1 MDKFLFISSTFEK
14 ELILLKD
21 TQSMEQRRVDTVVKQ
36 IQKELIQLKQTV
48 AQDSAEQKRRLKESG
63 EIKINQGSSE
73 SMWESAGELRAV
85 EQDLMIRS
93 KTLLKNQ
100 NRVVALEKMVEDPYF
115 GRIDYE
121 DEFGQETIYIG
132 ISSVFDEY
140 DNLVVDWRS
149 PIASL
154 YYEGNVGDTVPLKI
168 GDQNLSL
175 LIELKRQ
182 FLIRHAEIIQM
193 LDTDNVMGDP
203 YLLEA
208 LEDKSAY
215 QMGAVISTLQKEQN
229 QIVRNTSAKVTLIE
243 GVAGSG
249 KTVVLMQ
256 KIAYL
261 LYTFRDQLKASE
273 IILFSPNKIFQTY
286 ISQVLPELGE
296 MNVTSHTFPE
306 FMNQKVPRF
315 TLISNQDEELSNV
328 TLLKGSLQFSAALKR
343 YTNRLKTN
351 YMRFSSLSFQGEVII
366 SKEEIKELFY
376 SIKSKGTL
384 ASKLGLLQTTLVQK
398 VEQLKRS
405 QRTAK
410 WVEDAMLSMSDSELR
425 QHESESK
432 NEKKAEESL
441 VDSIIETAF
450 SPVIKKIKKL
460 TFIRYQHQY
469 IHFLKAVPK
478 LLSLEEFS
486 IDEDMWTEHVQQVV
500 TNMAHKKLALEDMDA
515 YYSLFQLMNGPV
527 SSTKFKYICLDEVQ
541 DFSPFQLQMLKDFYP
556 RAYFIMSGDLNQNIL
571 MKRISFNDLDTIFN
585 GDSFQQYQLLT
596 SYRSTNEITQFAN
609 RFLEEKPAIESTFRE
624 GKKPEMILTDRTDH
638 YMDYVK
644 VKVAES
650 KKAGY
655 RTAFISKNYAEAEQF
670 YQELTNRGIKSN
682 LVLNDTDNSH
692 HPVIVIPVQLAKGLE
707 FDVVFALF
715 HYSDQAS
722 SNNLPAAYTICSRA
736 MHELYFMAPSLQD
749 TLIKRVEP
757 TDYQLVELN

>member
-1 MDKFLFISSTFEK
+1 MTNSL
-14 ELILLKD
+14 
-21 TQSMEQRRVDTVVKQ
+21 SMEQQRVETVVKH
-36 IQKELIQLKQTV
+36 IKNELDQLKQTV
-48 AQDSAEQKRRLKESG
+48 AHDSAEQKKRLKESG

-73 SMWESAGELRAV
+73 SMWESAGELRSI

-100 NRVVALEKMVEDPYF
+100 NRVAALEKMVDDPYF

-154 YYEGNVGDTVPLKI
+154 YYEGNVGDTIPLEI
-168 GDQNLSL
+168 GEEKLSL

-182 FLIRHAEIIQM
+182 FLIRQAKIIQL

-208 LEDKSAY
+208 LEDRSTY
-215 QMGAVISTLQKEQN
+215 QMGAVISTLQKQQN
-229 QIVRNTSAKVTLIE
+229 QIVRDTSAKITLIE

-306 FMNQKVPRF
+306 FMNQRVPKF
-315 TLISNQDEELSNV
+315 TLISNQDEELSKV
-328 TLLKGSLQFSAALKR
+328 TLLKGSLQFSEALKR
-343 YTNRLKTN
+343 YTNQLKTN
-351 YMRFSSLSFQGEVII
+351 SMRFSSLSFQGEVII

-376 SIKSKGTL
+376 STESQGTL
-384 ASKLGLLQTTLVQK
+384 ANKLALLQTLLLQK
-398 VEQLKRS
+398 IEQFKNT

-410 WVEDAMLSMSDSELR
+410 WVEDALLSMSDSELR

-432 NEKKAEESL
+432 NEQKAEETL
-441 VDSIIETAF
+441 IDSIIETAYT
-450 SPVIKKIKKL
+450 PVIKRIKNL
-460 TFIRYQHQY
+460 NFIRYQHQY
-469 IHFLKAVPK
+469 IHFLKTVPE
-478 LLSLEEFS
+478 LLSLEDFS
-486 IDEDMWTEHVQQVV
+486 IEEDLWTEHIQQVV
-500 TNMAHKKLALEDMDA
+500 TNMAHKELALEDMDA
-515 YYSLFQLMNGPV
+515 FYSLFQLMHGPI

-556 RAYFIMSGDLNQNIL
+556 TAHFVLSGDLNQNIL
-571 MKRISFNDLDTIFN
+571 MKRISFNDLDTIFT
-585 GDSFQQYQLLT
+585 GSSFKRYQLLT
-596 SYRSTNEITQFAN
+596 SYRSTNEIIQFSN
-609 RFLEEKPAIESTFRE
+609 RFLEEKPSIESTFRE
-624 GKKPEMILTDRTDH
+624 GKKPEMILTANNEH
-638 YMDYVK
+638 YLDYVK
-644 VKVAES
+644 TKVAENE
-650 KKAGY
+650 KAGY
-655 RTAFISKNYAEAEQF
+655 RIAFISKNYAEAERF
-670 YQELTNRGIKSN
+670 YEELTNTGIKST
-682 LVLNDTDNSH
+682 LVLKDTDNSH

-707 FDVVFALF
+707 FDSVFALF
-715 HYSDQAS
+715 NYSSPAS
-722 SNNLPAAYTICSRA
+722 SNDLSTAYTICSRA
-736 MHELYFMAPSLQD
+736 MHELYFMTADLQNP
-749 TLIKRVEP
+749 LVSRLESA
-757 TDYQLVELN
+757 DYQLVELN

>member
-1 MDKFLFISSTFEK
+1 MTDSLP
-14 ELILLKD
+14 
-21 TQSMEQRRVDTVVKQ
+21 MEQQRVQTVVKQ
-36 IQKELIQLKQTV
+36 IQNELTQLKKTV
-48 AQDSAEQKRRLKESG
+48 EHDSAEQKKRLKESG

-73 SMWESAGELRAV
+73 SMWESAGELRLI

-100 NRVVALEKMVEDPYF
+100 NRVMALEKMVDDPYF

-121 DEFGQETIYIG
+121 DELGQETIYIG

-154 YYEGNVGDTVPLKI
+154 YYEGNVGDTIPLKI
-168 GDQNLSL
+168 GEEKLTL

-182 FLIRHAEIIQM
+182 FLIRQAKIIQL

-208 LEDKSAY
+208 LEDRSTY
-215 QMGAVISTLQKEQN
+215 QMGAVISTLQKQQN
-229 QIVRNTSAKVTLIE
+229 QIVRDTSAKITLIE

-306 FMNQKVPRF
+306 FMNQRVPKF
-315 TLISNQDEELSNV
+315 TLVSNQDEELSKI
-328 TLLKGSLQFSAALKR
+328 TLLKGSLQFSEALKR
-343 YTNRLKTN
+343 YTDQLKKN
-351 YMRFSSLSFQGEVII
+351 YMRFSSLSFQEEIII

-376 SIKSKGTL
+376 STESKGTL
-384 ASKLGLLQTTLVQK
+384 ASKLALLQTLLLQK
-398 VEQLKRS
+398 IEQFKKT

-410 WVEDAMLSMSDSELR
+410 WVEDVLLSMSDSELR
-425 QHESESK
+425 LHESESK
-432 NEKKAEESL
+432 NEQKAEETL
-441 VDSIIETAF
+441 IDSIIETAY
-450 SPVIKKIKKL
+450 SPVIKRIKKL

-486 IDEDMWTEHVQQVV
+486 INEDLWTEHIQQVV
-500 TNMAHKKLALEDMDA
+500 TSMAHKELALEDMDA
-515 YYSLFQLMNGPV
+515 FYSLFQLMHGPI

-556 RAYFIMSGDLNQNIL
+556 TAHFVLSGDLNQNIL
-571 MKRISFNDLDTIFN
+571 MKRISFNDLDTIFT
-585 GDSFQQYQLLT
+585 GSSFQRYQLLT
-596 SYRSTNEITQFAN
+596 SYRSTNEIIQFSN
-609 RFLEEKPAIESTFRE
+609 RFLEDNSAAEANFRE
-624 GKKPEMILTDRTDH
+624 GKKPEMILTANNDH
-638 YMDYVK
+638 YLDYVK
-644 VKVAES
+644 EKVAEN
-650 KKAGY
+650 KKAGF
-655 RTAFISKNYAEAEQF
+655 RTAFISKNYAEAERF
-670 YQELTNRGIKSN
+670 YQDLMHAGIESN
-682 LVLNDTDNSH
+682 LVLKDTDNSH
-692 HPVIVIPVQLAKGLE
+692 HPVIVVPVQLAKGLE
-707 FDVVFALF
+707 FDSVFALF
-715 HYSDQAS
+715 HYSAPTS
-722 SNNLPAAYTICSRA
+722 SNDLSTAYTICSRA
-736 MHELYFMAPSLQD
+736 MHELYFITPDLQD
-749 TLIKRVEP
+749 PLVNRLESA
-757 TDYQLVELN
+757 DYQFAELN

>member
-1 MDKFLFISSTFEK
+1 M
-14 ELILLKD
+14 KD
-21 TQSMEQRRVDTVVKQ
+21 SQSMEQQRVHTVVEK
-36 IQKELIQLKQTV
+36 IQLELDQLKKTV
-48 AQDSAEQKRRLKESG
+48 EHDSAEQKRRLKESG

-140 DNLVVDWRS
+140 DHLVVDWRS

-154 YYEGNVGDTVPLKI
+154 YYEGNVGDTIPLKI
-168 GDQNLSL
+168 GEQKLAL

-182 FLIRHAEIIQM
+182 FLIRKAKIIQM

-229 QIVRNTSAKVTLIE
+229 QIVRDISAKITLIE

-261 LYTFRDQLKASE
+261 LYTFRDQLRASE

-306 FMNQKVPRF
+306 FMNQKVPKF
-315 TLISNQDEELSNV
+315 TLISNQDEELSKV
-328 TLLKGSLQFSAALKR
+328 TLLKGSLQFSDALKH
-343 YTNRLKTN
+343 YTNQLKMN
-351 YMRFSSLSFQGEVII
+351 YMRFASLSFQGEILI

-376 SIKSKGTL
+376 RIESKGTL
-384 ASKLGLLQTTLVQK
+384 ASKLGLLQTQLLQK
-398 VEQLKRS
+398 IEQLKRT
-405 QRTAK
+405 QRTSK

-432 NEKKAEESL
+432 NEQKAEETL
-441 VDSIIETAF
+441 IDSIMDAAY
-450 SPVIKKIKKL
+450 SPVIKRIKKL
-460 TFIRYQHQY
+460 AFIRYQHQY

-478 LLSLEEFS
+478 LLSLKEFS
-486 IDEDMWTEHVQQVV
+486 IDEEMWSEHIQQVV
-500 TNMAHKKLALEDMDA
+500 TNMAHKKMVLEDLDA
-515 YYSLFQLMNGPV
+515 FYSLFQLMHGPI

-556 RAYFIMSGDLNQNIL
+556 TANFVMSGDLNQNIL
-571 MKRISFNDLDTIFN
+571 MKRISFNDLDTIFSGN
-585 GDSFQQYQLLT
+585 SFQRYQLLT

-609 RFLEEKPAIESTFRE
+609 RFLEEKAAAESPFRE
-624 GKKPEMILTDRTDH
+624 GKKPELILTANNEH
-638 YMDYVK
+638 YWDYLKQIV
-644 VKVAES
+644 S
-650 KKAGY
+650 DSQINGL
-655 RTAFISKNYAEAEQF
+655 RTAFISKNYAEAVRFHE
-670 YQELTNRGIKSN
+670 ELTTAGIDSS
-682 LVLNDTDNSH
+682 LVLKDTDSTH

-707 FDVVFALF
+707 FDVAFALF
-715 HYSDQAS
+715 HYSDHS
-722 SNNLPAAYTICSRA
+722 SATNLSTAYTICSRA
-736 MHELYFMAPSLQD
+736 MHELYVMAPDLQD
-749 TLIKRVEP
+749 PLVNRLESA
-757 TDYQLVELN
+757 DYHLAELN